1 MITNL
6 NVSQSFSADSEA
18 FIETVVDG
26 VTVKAIARRSL
37 RGHNVEIVEPFK
49 VVGYGQ
55 GNIPVYAINVYRK
68 YLEGRDLY
76 QDSVDL
82 VVSVYRKFINLTNP
96 DPAVMEDYAGFRV
109 EHAAAS
115 SALEAAEQ
123 HFLAERIA
131 NRRRVKTGEIDAKRY
146 QAELTA
152 LKAARQRAWGVK
164 YDIVR
169 QFIMKWFSSP
179 VFSDKIILDMLEKQY
194 QRDIPR

>member
-6 NVSQSFSADSEA
+6 NFSQSFTADSET

-26 VTVKAIARRSL
+26 VTVRAIARRSL

-82 VVSVYRKFINLTNP
+82 VVSVYRQFMNLSNP

-109 EHAAAS
+109 EHAVAS
-115 SALEAAEQ
+115 AALEAAEQ

-146 QAELTA
+146 HAELTA
-152 LKAARQRAWGVK
+152 LKAARQRAWCVK
-164 YDIVR
+164 NDLER
-169 QFIMKWFSSP
+169 QFIMKWFPSSSI
-179 VFSDKIILDMLEKQY
+179 SDRIILEMLEKRY
-194 QRDIPR
+194 QRDIQR

>member
-1 MITNL
+1 
-6 NVSQSFSADSEA
+6 
-18 FIETVVDG
+18 
-26 VTVKAIARRSL
+26 
-37 RGHNVEIVEPFK
+37 VEIVEPFK

-55 GNIPVYAINVYRK
+55 GNIPVYAINAYRK

-76 QDSVDL
+76 QDSIDL
-82 VVSVYRKFINLTNP
+82 VVSVYRKFINLSNP

-115 SALEAAEQ
+115 AALEATEQ
-123 HFLAERIA
+123 HFLAERIS

-152 LKAARQRAWGVK
+152 LKAARQRAWGAKYEVK
-164 YDIVR
+164 REFCMRWYPG
-169 QFIMKWFSSP
+169 S
-179 VFSDKIILDMLEKQY
+179 VFNDEVILDMLEKQY